1 MLPED
6 GRRTSRKQE
15 DDKEKERETLRKK
28 IAGENF
34 AVEILRFLGWHFMR
48 LKKQQEQQFDG
59 FNGVV
64 SALSALSAV
73 FPFYPSLSRAG
84 WVDSSWARG
93 FDPVRLAY
101 PESG

>member
-6 GRRTSRKQE
+6 GRRTSREQE
-15 DDKEKERETLRKK
+15 DDKEKNRETLQKK

-34 AVEILRFLGWHFMR
+34 AVEIPSFFGGAFMR

-64 SALSALSAV
+64 
-73 FPFYPSLSRAG
+73 
-84 WVDSSWARG
+84 
-93 FDPVRLAY
+93 
-101 PESG
+101 